1 VFKGRYSNERL
12 FYCPFHFEV
21 ITKGKPMSDIVTLA
35 GSPSHPSRS
44 SAVLEIIRDR
54 FEARQFTTESIY
66 VRNLPAEAL
75 LSGRADDLHI
85 QEAIQSIQDAYV
97 VVVATPVY
105 KAAYTGLLKVFL
117 DLLPQ
122 QILTDKIVFPIATGG
137 SQAHLLAID
146 YALKPVLSALGAQH
160 VLNGLYIQDSQL
172 QYTDGLTLDP
182 AIEQRLDKTIHALTH
197 HLIHSQSI
205 AAPVAVGK

>member
-1 VFKGRYSNERL
+1 
-12 FYCPFHFEV
+12 
-21 ITKGKPMSDIVTLA
+21 MADIVTIA

-44 SAVLEIIRDR
+44 SAVLEIIRER
-54 FEARQFTTESIY
+54 FEARQFTTESIQ

-75 LSGRADDLHI
+75 LLGRADDVHI
-85 QEAIQSIQDAYV
+85 QEAIQSITDAYV

-122 QILTDKIVFPIATGG
+122 QILTDKLVFPIATGG

-172 QYTDGLTLDP
+172 KYTDGLELDP
-182 AIEQRLDKTIHALTH
+182 AIEQRIDKTISSLTH
-197 HLIHSQSI
+197 HLIHSQAI
-205 AAPVAVGK
+205 AAPAAVGK